1 MIVRVLVEY
10 VDPMDNSLPPQIYIR
25 EWKPFVSKLIHNM
38 SYKDGGMIYVLFGSQ
53 AGLFKNDIVNSLKTI
68 EVYHSAYYARTG
80 KKMPSSV
87 FTDINQALKQQY
99 NYQIEFY
106 KETEYGTC

>member
-1 MIVRVLVEY
+1 MK
-10 VDPMDNSLPPQIYIR
+10 SLSNEGIYLSR
-25 EWKPFVSKLIHNM
+25 
-38 SYKDGGMIYVLFGSQ
+38 
-53 AGLFKNDIVNSLKTI
+53 
-68 EVYHSAYYARTG
+68 YYARIG

-87 FTDINQALKQQY
+87 FTDINQALK

>member
-1 MIVRVLVEY
+1 MK
-10 VDPMDNSLPPQIYIR
+10 SLSNEGIYLSR
-25 EWKPFVSKLIHNM
+25 
-38 SYKDGGMIYVLFGSQ
+38 
-53 AGLFKNDIVNSLKTI
+53 
-68 EVYHSAYYARTG
+68 YYARTG

>member
-1 MIVRVLVEY
+1 MSDKIC
-10 VDPMDNSLPPQIYIR
+10 
-25 EWKPFVSKLIHNM
+25 LIDK
-38 SYKDGGMIYVLFGSQ
+38 YLKELG
-53 AGLFKNDIVNSLKTI
+53 FKNDIVNSLKTI
-68 EVYHSAYYARTG
+68 EVYHPAYYARTG

>member
-1 MIVRVLVEY
+1 MINTALTCEVGRVGAHF
-10 VDPMDNSLPPQIYIR
+10 DI
-25 EWKPFVSKLIHNM
+25 WKPFVSKLIHNM

-68 EVYHSAYYARTG
+68 EVYHPAYYARTS

>member
-1 MIVRVLVEY
+1 MKSSSNEDILLHEY
-10 VDPMDNSLPPQIYIR
+10 LR
-25 EWKPFVSKLIHNM
+25 R
-38 SYKDGGMIYVLFGSQ
+38 
-53 AGLFKNDIVNSLKTI
+53 
-68 EVYHSAYYARTG
+68 YYARTG

>member
-1 MIVRVLVEY
+1 M
-10 VDPMDNSLPPQIYIR
+10 
-25 EWKPFVSKLIHNM
+25 
-38 SYKDGGMIYVLFGSQ
+38 
-53 AGLFKNDIVNSLKTI
+53 DIVNSLKTI
-68 EVYHSAYYARTG
+68 EVYHPAYYARTG

>member
-1 MIVRVLVEY
+1 
-10 VDPMDNSLPPQIYIR
+10 
-25 EWKPFVSKLIHNM
+25 M
-38 SYKDGGMIYVLFGSQ
+38 SYKEGGMIYVLFGSQ

-68 EVYHSAYYARTG
+68 EVYHPAYYARTG